1 MWFATRWLTGDSSS
15 QAIVP
20 PMRFPLAVATA
31 AAVVLLAA
39 PTIRAAGPS
48 LVVGAAEDEVKA
60 GTVAEAKARLDLLS
74 LAGLRAV
81 RVTAIWDP
89 ANPHPMQGEIDALTN
104 LTAAAKLDAIDV
116 FLAVYNFGSRTTPL
130 TDDQQASFAGYAA
143 ELARAVPGL
152 RNFIVGNEP
161 NLNRFWLPQF
171 NLDGADAAA
180 PAYLSLLARTYT
192 ALKTIDPAIKVY
204 GGAISPR
211 GIDRPG
217 TGRDTHSP
225 TVFIQ
230 DLGAAYRA
238 AGLTGPVMDALAI
251 HPYPENSEV
260 APTFAHP
267 NTTPVGIADYAKLV
281 GLLAKA
287 FDGTGQPGSTLPI
300 LYAEYGVETR
310 IPSTKAAEYTGTE
323 PATIKPVPEPT
334 QASYYRQAMA
344 LSFCQPNVVGLLLFH
359 AFDETALDRFQSGL
373 YYRDLTP
380 KTSLPVVRDAAR
392 AVRGGVIAKC
402 VGLELTPNGKVAY
415 PRVRSIS
422 AGTAAIAVTC
432 DLDCTIAARLE
443 RLPRH
448 TTTLA
453 VRASGRVGERT
464 LVRFPQTQLAPGRYR
479 FTLSLRAPVNR
490 GEPRVGAS
498 KPLIVR

>member
-1 MWFATRWLTGDSSS
+1 MWSSTNG

-20 PMRFPLAVATA
+20 PMRFPLAAATA

-39 PTIRAAGPS
+39 PAARSAGPT
-48 LVVGAAEDEVKA
+48 LVVGAAEDDVKA
-60 GTVAEAKARLDLLS
+60 GTVAEAKARLDLLK
-74 LAGLRAV
+74 LAGLEAV
-81 RVTAIWDP
+81 RVTAVWDP
-89 ANPHPMQGEIDALTN
+89 ANPHPAPGEVEALNN

-116 FLAVYNFGSRTTPL
+116 FVSVYNFGSRTTPL
-130 TDDQQASFAGYAA
+130 TDDEQASFANYAA
-143 ELARAVPGL
+143 ELARDAPDV
-152 RNFIVGNEP
+152 RNFIIGNEP

-171 NLDGADAAA
+171 NLDGSDAAA

-192 ALKTIDPAIKVY
+192 ALKSVDSSIKVY

-230 DLGAAYRA
+230 DLGSAYRSS
-238 AGLTGPVMDALAI
+238 GLTGPVMDALAI

-267 NTTPVGIADYAKLV
+267 NTTPIGIADYGKLV
-281 GLLAKA
+281 GLLGKA

-310 IPSTKAAEYTGTE
+310 IPSAKASEYTGTE
-323 PATIKPVPEPT
+323 PATIKPVPEST

-344 LSFCQPNVVGLLLFH
+344 LSFCQPNVVGLLIFH

-373 YYRDLTP
+373 YYPDLTP
-380 KTSLPVVRDAAR
+380 KTSLPVVHDAVRD
-392 AVRGGVIAKC
+392 VRGGVIAKC
-402 VGLELTPNGKVAY
+402 GGLELTPNAKVAY
-415 PRVRSIS
+415 PRIRTIA

-432 DLDCTIAARLE
+432 DLDCSIAARLE
-443 RLPRH
+443 KLPRRS
-448 TTTLA
+448 TTLA
-453 VRASGRVGERT
+453 VRATGRVGERA
-464 LVRFPQTQLAPGRYR
+464 LVRFPPTRIAPGRYR
-479 FTLSLRAPVNR
+479 FTLSLSAPVNR
-490 GEPRVGAS
+490 GEPRLLAS
-498 KPLIVR
+498 KALIVR